1 MNEGRGT
8 TGTTRTWGHGSER
21 EDDRTGIGA
30 VRVDPRAPARDRP
43 GLRELARREGGR
55 ARLGRARPA
64 RPLRERPASRA
75 EWLGASWAANRFS
88 HARVPRVM
96 QDGVDGAG
104 VPIVIRRWANGASL
118 DEIVAGGVMDPT
130 AALQLAEQL
139 LDALEMAHAHGIIHG
154 ALSPSNVV
162 VSARGTCALARL
174 RDGARWS
181 RGERRRAPSRA
192 RLAVH
197 GAPVA
202 RVLHGDGRRTLLWP
216 AHRAVRRLVGGRVL
230 ALRDRRQAAG
240 PRRPSLRRAAPDAE
254 ADVVAVVDRA
264 LAINPLDRYESA
276 YAMLG
281 DIRRVMGGRRPKL
294 QSAAMALPSQSA
306 GELHGSRESTS
317 GVVGLEAEPKAGAGT
332 VPTSAQREPT
342 PEPQARSSEWLGNL
356 LLCAA
361 IALIVALATFVL
373 VRERLA
379 DGARARRRR
388 RPVLEGTDRRAADF
402 AGKAG
407 GVPAS

>member
-21 EDDRTGIGA
+21 EDDRIGS
-30 VRVDPRAPARDRP
+30 VLCGWTLER
-43 GLRELARREGGR
+43 
-55 ARLGRARPA
+55 RLGTGPVCESWLAGKVGAPDSVVRI
-64 RPLRERPASRA
+64 LRDPFASDPSSRA

-162 VSARGTCALARL
+162 VSARGSVRLLDFATAPGALAESA
-174 RDGARWS
+174 GAL
-181 RGERRRAPSRA
+181 RRARVSPYMAPQSRA
-192 RLAVH
+192 SFTET
-197 GAPVA
+197 
-202 RVLHGDGRRTLLWP
+202 GRRACSGPPTEQSDVWSVGACLHFALAGRPP
-216 AHRAVRRLVGGRVL
+216 ALG
-230 ALRDRRQAAG
+230 DT
-240 PRRPSLRRAAPDAE
+240 SLRRAALDAE
-254 ADVVAVVDRA
+254 ADVVAVLDRA
-264 LAINPLDRYESA
+264 LAIDPLDRYESA

-294 QSAAMALPSQSA
+294 QSAAVALPSQSA

-317 GVVGLEAEPKAGAGT
+317 GVVGLAAEPKAGAGT

-373 VRERLA
+373 VRERLS
-379 DGARARRRR
+379 DGARAR
-388 RPVLEGTDRRAADF
+388 P
-402 AGKAG
+402 AG
-407 GVPAS
+407 GDARSGAVPGN